1 MIIGIG
7 TDIVQIPRIEKILE
21 LYPESFPK
29 RILAAEEFK
38 KFALLNKEKC
48 AAFLAKRFAAKEAI
62 SKAFG
67 VGIGQGINL
76 KDITILNNELGKP
89 TACISANYTQKL
101 SPCNIY
107 LSLSDDYPICVAF
120 VVVEKICSDNV

>member
-21 LYPESFPK
+21 LYPKSFPK
-29 RILAAEEFK
+29 RILTAEEFEN
-38 KFALLNKEKC
+38 FALLSKEKY

-67 VGIGQGINL
+67 IGIGQGINL

-89 TACISANYTQKL
+89 TASISSNYTQKL
-101 SPCNIY
+101 SPFNIH

-120 VVVEKICSDNV
+120 VVVEKKYSL

>member
-21 LYPESFPK
+21 LYPKRFAE
-29 RILAAEEFK
+29 RILASQELQ
-38 KFALLNKEKC
+38 KFVLLGKHKQ
-48 AAFLAKRFAAKEAI
+48 ATFLAKRFAAKEAI

-76 KDITILNNELGKP
+76 KDIAVLSNELGKP
-89 TACISANYTQKL
+89 IVQISSSYTQKL
-101 SPCNIY
+101 PPLNIH

-120 VVVEKICSDNV
+120 AMIQKN